1 MKFKRR
7 GVRFAA
13 TQLSKKRDKFWIQK
27 MRESPRKM
35 KLWNLKEEALDFPPH
50 NYRKKEKFW
59 KKNWERKL
67 KKNEETQCWTSW
79 RCTRKTEDGN
89 ARLQISFSLSFSFS
103 FRYEP
108 SPRTPHVPSILNSWD
123 TRAAVSHAC
132 PMSSTC
138 QTWVW
143 HPKCCVYASQLS
155 TKQAKRSGYKSFKGR
170 WPHHWS
176 YQNRTQAPSPT
187 SKVTSA
193 LR

>member
-1 MKFKRR
+1 MNSKNERKSKKNEIVKFKRR
-7 GVRFAA
+7 GIGFST
-13 TQLSKKRDKFWIQK
+13 TQLSKKREVLKK
-27 MRESPRKM
+27 KLRK
-35 KLWNLKEEALDFPPH
+35 EV
-50 NYRKKEKFW
+50 KEKW
-59 KKNWERKL
+59 RDTVLDKL
-67 KKNEETQCWTSW
+67 KKHREDWRWQCKVT
-79 RCTRKTEDGN
+79 D
-89 ARLQISFSLSFSFS
+89 LFFSQFFFLFSVWAF
-103 FRYEP
+103 P
-108 SPRTPHVPSILNSWD
+108 PDPHVPSFLNSWD

-143 HPKCCVYASQLS
+143 HLKCCVYASQLS